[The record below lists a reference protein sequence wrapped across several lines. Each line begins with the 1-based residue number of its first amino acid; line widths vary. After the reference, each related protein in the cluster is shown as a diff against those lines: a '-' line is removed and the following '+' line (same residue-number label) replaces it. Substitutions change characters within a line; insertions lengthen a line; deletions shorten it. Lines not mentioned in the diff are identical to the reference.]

1 MKIKWL
7 GVVLFSC
14 VLIAV
19 GCQPTAG
26 QQGLEHDGGAHRG
39 IQGKG
44 AVSNYRSE
52 QPNNDNDAGRRS
64 VFPFAFNRDLGMNRD
79 FNLDRTPDPGTT
91 NGFNQVPYG
100 YMEHS
105 ADDPDVIYAGYG
117 ANMNI
122 DRQLLADGV
131 AQIVVGLQ
139 NVQHAA
145 VLITDDECI
154 IGFQGLENNNT
165 DELREQV
172 ELSGLSLTPR
182 WFKVY
187 ATSDIQLIRGIRNS
201 SNFQDA
207 QHTEDQIDQQIEQII
222 QQLGGP
228 KESWDN
234 LDVKMN
240 INRYMNNG
248 QQNNNKQQMGR

>member
-1 MKIKWL
+1 MKNNWL
-7 GVVLFSC
+7 GIVLFSC
-14 VLIAV
+14 VLLAI

-26 QQGLEHDGGAHRG
+26 QQGLEHEGGAHRG

-44 AVSNYRSE
+44 AASIYRSA
-52 QPNNDNDAGRRS
+52 QPNNDTDAARRS

-79 FNLDRTPDPGTT
+79 FSLGRTPVPGTAM
-91 NGFNQVPYG
+91 GRNQVPYG
-100 YMEHS
+100 YIEHS
-105 ADDPDVIYAGYG
+105 ADDPAVLSSGYG
-117 ANMNI
+117 AHMYI

-139 NVQHAA
+139 DVEQAA

-154 IGFQGLENNNT
+154 IGYQGT
-165 DELREQV
+165 QDHDELREQV

-187 ATSDIQLIRGIRNS
+187 ATSDIQLIRGIRNLA
-201 SNFQDA
+201 NFQDA
-207 QHTEDQIDQQIEQII
+207 QHTDDQIDQQIDQII

-228 KESWDN
+228 KESWEN
-234 LDVKMN
+234 LDVQMN
-240 INRYMNNG
+240 VGRYMNNG
-248 QQNNNKQQMGR
+248 QQNNNRQQQMGR